1 MIHSLL
7 SRGPK
12 SKHLKLTS
20 LRAEGPQFLGDRKMR
35 TMQ

>member
-7 SRGPK
+7 SRALK
-12 SKHLKLTS
+12 CKHLKRMS
-20 LRAEGPQFLGDRKMR
+20 LRAEGPQFLGDTKMR